1 MLTRYVVGLSCLL
14 AATNTGLAGISV
26 DANVSVDQ
34 ASATAKIVSPAFS
47 TTAGNELLLA
57 FISADW
63 LSGPNT
69 TVTGITGGGLTWTL
83 VVRANGQSGTSE
95 IWRAFASATLS
106 SVSVIATFSQA
117 VVCSMTVMSF
127 AGVDPS
133 GINGTGAIGA
143 TASTGASPVAPTAT
157 LVNDSKQFVGL
168 RGWKALARMGSGM
181 YPECRSA
188 HWPSMADSK
197 SSIAR

>member
-14 AATNTGLAGISV
+14 AATNAGLAAISV
-26 DANVSVDQ
+26 DASVSVDQ
-34 ASATAKIVSPAFS
+34 ASANAKIVSPAFS

-157 LVNDSKQFVGL
+157 LVTTRNNSWVFGVGNEFDN
-168 RGWKALARMGSGM
+168 A
-181 YPECRSA
+181 
-188 HWPSMADSK
+188 
-197 SSIAR
+197 I